1 MTTYEINP
9 SAVVGIDRK
18 MPTTRPS
25 CGTRSGA
32 VLHRNNREHVC
43 KDCRLA
49 ENDYMRKRRNT
60 TVARIKELELE
71 VEQLRA
77 GKSVEESDGF
87 VTIPIDLFVDLYL
100 TASFETMDRAD
111 TVLGDE
117 CIGEMVRAVDK
128 QRNRK

>member
-9 SAVVGIDRK
+9 SAVAGIDRK
-18 MPTTRPS
+18 MPATRPS

-43 KDCRLA
+43 AACRTA

-60 TVARIKELELE
+60 TVARVKELEGLVAELLAGQE
-71 VEQLRA
+71 VTA
-77 GKSVEESDGF
+77 DGHI
-87 VTIPIDLFVDLYL
+87 TIPTDLFVDLYL

-111 TVLGDE
+111 KVLGDE
-117 CIGEMVRAVDK
+117 RIGAMVRTVDEH
-128 QRNRK
+128 RNRK